1 MVFVQLQAL
10 LGIPTVLFLTLLLWQ
25 STWAAVGCT
34 RNQCLSFY
42 DMVDYRNIRDW
53 SDKAM
58 YGGFDYGIIFVIIFT
73 AAATARLI
81 YYHTLDLTT
90 HAPGLYTVLNNLP
103 EQDLPEA
110 CLASQ

>member
-42 DMVDYRNIRDW
+42 DMVDYRNIHDW
-53 SDKAM
+53 DVRHH
-58 YGGFDYGIIFVIIFT
+58 DT
-73 AAATARLI
+73 AL
-81 YYHTLDLTT
+81 
-90 HAPGLYTVLNNLP
+90 
-103 EQDLPEA
+103 
-110 CLASQ
+110 S